1 MNKYTT
7 CRLLT
12 GSLMFSGAV
21 IMMTFTGVAS
31 AEENI
36 AIGDMPRYCQLE
48 AASAF
53 GVSNDDV
60 MTLPA
65 EKDHGKY
72 VVYGQTPAEGQN
84 ALFFTCRFNAHRQ
97 FVKVDK
103 QSDNRTRP
111 QSGGSTHSHGG
122 GGIAVKDMPKYCAGE
137 ASAKFSQRPNRITTQ
152 NAVEDHGMYSVWGQY
167 EAEPNPQ
174 LFICTF
180 SAEGKLVGVD
190 LHNPGD

>member
-1 MNKYTT
+1 MNRYKTR
-7 CRLLT
+7 RLLT
-12 GSLMFSGAV
+12 GNLMVGGAF
-21 IMMTFTGVAS
+21 IMMAFTAVAS
-31 AEENI
+31 ADENI
-36 AIGDMPRYCQLE
+36 AVGEMPRYCQLE

-65 EKDHGKY
+65 EKDKGKY

-84 ALFFTCRFNAHRQ
+84 ALFFTCKFNAHRQ
-97 FVKVDK
+97 FVKVVK
-103 QSDNRTRP
+103 KSDNRTR
-111 QSGGSTHSHGG
+111 SGGSSHSHGG

-137 ASAKFSQRPNRITTQ
+137 ASAKFNQRPNRITTQ
-152 NAVEDHGMYSVWGQY
+152 FAVEDHGMYSVWGQY